1 MWQGNCYGQSS
12 VETFHP
18 FVPKAGIPEG
28 SRHLEMI
35 DTFGMLGGTDFPGKL
50 GPGLCIT
57 LGLLKL
63 LSMTHSYL
71 QAPSCVFLPVYIWKY
86 SQMSCKS
93 KNQTTNQK
101 KTKQTKKSPCFLIA
115 QISMERPGRKQG
127 NRDLFHTSSS
137 GEWLSVEKSR
147 DWTQR

>member
-28 SRHLEMI
+28 STHLEMI

-63 LSMTHSYL
+63 LSMTNSYL

-93 KNQTTNQK
+93 KNQTANQK
-101 KTKQTKKSPCFLIA
+101 KTKTNKKITMFSYSSDFHGAPRK
-115 QISMERPGRKQG
+115 ETRKQ
-127 NRDLFHTSSS
+127 RPLPY
-137 GEWLSVEKSR
+137 
-147 DWTQR
+147 